1 MIYCVIV
8 CRNAKSPS
16 DLKNEDI
23 YWTKHWSKNIGYT
36 PHEID
41 YKKDEYDE
49 KYSDR
54 YSIGGKSGKSKYSD
68 GGKSGKS
75 KYSEGRSHH
84 RY

>member
-8 CRNAKSPS
+8 CRNAKSPE

-41 YKKDEYDE
+41 YKTDRFDERDR
-49 KYSDR
+49 YSDR
-54 YSIGGKSGKSKYSD
+54 YSVGGKSAKYSD
-68 GGKSGKS
+68 RGSN
-75 KYSEGRSHH
+75 